1 MQRNNLF
8 KTILIVVFL
17 VLAIITLYPTFQ
29 VNPTQEKVDKL
40 SQEISDLTGVTSAQV
55 FSVFCGDIQLG
66 SKKQDA
72 ELSKEE
78 YQKNLEN
85 EMRTRSIRQLK
96 LKDKEIIEKIVPLAL
111 DLRDTYTTQINYES
125 KAIKMGLDLQGGT
138 FLVSEV
144 NIPKLVYNLAKEKD
158 GLEPIFNEA
167 LAAYKNSDRD
177 FIAILS
183 EKLNEKNIQFRRFFG
198 EQGDTDNEIR
208 EQLNKEA
215 VDAVDRTL
223 EVLRNRIDQFGVSE
237 PNIQKQG
244 DRRIIIELAGIKDIN
259 RAKNVIGTTAELRF
273 QVVESERALEDLL
286 NKINRTLRQAE
297 DLDST
302 LNIIQAETDTSVAE
316 SDTTEKVADDE
327 KIQLAD
333 LFKSKKDSVEQ
344 DTASKDTTSAIVDK
358 NTYKEAPFT
367 SLLRIFKGQG
377 YEVIGVAP
385 ENRAAVEYILN
396 LDKVK
401 ELTKDVEFLW
411 GMDEETIAEQKW
423 YRLYL
428 VRKTVEMTGRYI
440 TNAKISM
447 GGGDEASRAGEAEV
461 DMTLN
466 NEGAK
471 IFSQL
476 TERIINEKLAIILDG
491 KVKSSPVVQVKIPN
505 GRASI
510 EGMASAD
517 EARDLALVLRAGA
530 LPAPMEFIEERTVGP
545 SLGQDS
551 VRKGTLAGLLGFAT
565 VVIFMVIYYNYFGI
579 IADVA
584 LFLNLLLLMAALS
597 GFGLTLTLPGVA
609 GIILT
614 LGMAVDAN
622 VLINERIREE
632 EKTGK
637 TIRAAIENGYG
648 RAFITI
654 LDANVT
660 TILTA
665 LVLLQFGT
673 GPIKGFAITLFWGIA
688 ISMFTAI
695 VVTRV
700 IVDFMTA
707 RGMIKKLPF

>member
-8 KTILIVVFL
+8 KAILIVIFL

-29 VNPTQEKVDKL
+29 VNPTQQKVDKI
-40 SQEISDLTGVTSAQV
+40 SQEIGNLTGAPPDQV

-78 YQKNLEN
+78 YQKKIEN
-85 EMRTRSIRQLK
+85 EMRTRSVRQLK
-96 LKDKEIIEKIVPLAL
+96 IKDKELVEKIVPLAL
-111 DLRDTYTTQINYES
+111 NLRDTYTTKINYES

-158 GLEPIFNEA
+158 GLEPIFNDA
-167 LAAYKNSDRD
+167 LAGYKNSDRD

-183 EKLNEKNIQFRRFFG
+183 EKLSERNIQFRRFFG

-208 EQLNKEA
+208 EQLNKEVA
-215 VDAVDRTL
+215 DAVDRTL
-223 EVLRNRIDQFGVSE
+223 EVLRNRVDQFGVSE

-244 DRRIIIELAGIKDIN
+244 DRRIIIELAGIKDIH

-273 QVVESERALEDLL
+273 QVVETDRALEDLL
-286 NKINRTLRQAE
+286 NKINRTLRQSE

-302 LNIIQAETDTSVAE
+302 LNVIQTDTTAAQA
-316 SDTTEKVADDE
+316 DTTSEKVAEDE
-327 KIQLAD
+327 KVQLAD
-333 LFKSKKDSVEQ
+333 LFKSKKDSVSQ
-344 DTASKDTTSAIVDK
+344 DSTAKDTTTAIVDK
-358 NTYKEAPFT
+358 NTYKDAPFT

-385 ENRAAVEYILN
+385 ENRAAVEYLLN
-396 LDKVK
+396 LEKVK

-411 GMDEETIAEQKW
+411 GMDEESIAEQKW

-428 VRKTVEMTGRYI
+428 VRKNVEMTGRYI
-440 TNAKISM
+440 TNAKIAI
-447 GGGDEASRAGEAEV
+447 GGGSDQSRTGEAEV

-491 KVKSSPVVQVKIPN
+491 KVKSSPVVRVKIPN

-551 VRKGTLAGLLGFAT
+551 VSKGTLAGLLGFAT
-565 VVIFMVIYYNYFGI
+565 VVIFMVIYYNYFGL

-609 GIILT
+609 GIVLT

-673 GPIKGFAITLFWGIA
+673 GPIKGFAVTLFWGIV

-700 IVDFMTA
+700 IVDFLTA
-707 RGMIKKLPF
+707 RGSIKKLPF

>member
-8 KTILIVVFL
+8 KAILIVVFL

-40 SQEISDLTGVTSAQV
+40 SQEISDLTGVPSAQV

-66 SKKQDA
+66 SKKPDT

-78 YQKNLEN
+78 HQKNLEN
-85 EMRTRSIRQLK
+85 EMRTRSVRELK
-96 LKDKEIIEKIVPLAL
+96 IKDKELIEKIVPLAL
-111 DLRDTYTTQINYES
+111 NLRDTYTTKINYEA

-158 GLEPIFNEA
+158 GLDPIFNEA
-167 LAAYKNSDRD
+167 LADYKGSDRD
-177 FIAILS
+177 FIAILA
-183 EKLNEKNIQFRRFFG
+183 EKLSDKNIQFRRFFG

-208 EQLNKEA
+208 EQLNKEVA
-215 VDAVDRTL
+215 DAIDRTL

-286 NKINRTLRQAE
+286 NKINRALRQTE

-302 LNIIQAETDTSVAE
+302 LNIVQTETDTTVAE
-316 SDTTEKVADDE
+316 SDTTEKVATDE

-333 LFKSKKDSVEQ
+333 LFKSKKNSVEQ
-344 DTASKDTTSAIVDK
+344 DSASKDTTSAIVDK

-385 ENRAAVEYILN
+385 ENRAAVEYILS
-396 LDKVK
+396 LDNVK

-411 GMDEETIAEQKW
+411 GMDEEVIAEQQW

-447 GGGDEASRAGEAEV
+447 GGDAQSSRAGEAEV

-491 KVKSSPVVQVKIPN
+491 KVKSSPVVRVKIPN

-565 VVIFMVIYYNYFGI
+565 VVIFMIVYYNLFGL

-609 GIILT
+609 GIVLT
-614 LGMAVDAN
+614 MGMAVDAN

-654 LDANVT
+654 FDANVT